1 MPDPQLRWRTMNST
15 PTQTQAARPPTE
27 EAALFDLPFW
37 GPLAPVVIAVV
48 DALYLLGVPI

>member
-15 PTQTQAARPPTE
+15 PRKPRQRSPTE